1 MISLMFSKIKIVIV
15 EDNKAVKDG
24 YELILNSYPKYT
36 VVRTYFRAEDAIR
49 NYKRDRPEVI
59 FMDIDLPGMDGITAI
74 KKIKK
79 IDPKVQIVVITVFE
93 DSTMVFNAL
102 CAGAQ
107 GYIIKSANHRELIE
121 AVEEITERDG
131 APMSPQIA
139 RLVVGSFQRNPQSPL
154 SARET
159 EVLASL
165 ASGKTYKDTAE
176 DLNIGMETIK
186 SHVKNIYTKLHASC
200 KTEAIKIAREH
211 SLI

>member
-1 MISLMFSKIKIVIV
+1 MFQKIKIVIV

-24 YELILNSYPKYT
+24 YELIINSYPKYQ
-36 VVRTYFRAEDAIR
+36 VVKTYIRAEDAIR
-49 NYKRDRPEVI
+49 NYKRDLPDIV
-59 FMDIDLPGMDGITAI
+59 FMDIDLPGMDGITGI

-79 IDPKVQIVVITVFE
+79 IDASVNIIVITVFE
-93 DSTMVFNAL
+93 DSTLVFDAL

-121 AVEEITERDG
+121 AMEEIIERGG

-139 RLVVGSFQRNPQSPL
+139 RMVVGSFQRNPNSPL

-159 EVLASL
+159 EILASL

-176 DLNIGMETIK
+176 DHNIGIETVK
-186 SHVKNIYTKLHASC
+186 SHVKNIYSKLQARS
-200 KTEAIKIAREH
+200 KTEAIKIARAQ

>member
-1 MISLMFSKIKIVIV
+1 MLDKIKIVIV

-24 YELILNSYPKYT
+24 YELILNSYPKY
-36 VVRTYFRAEDAIR
+36 VVERSYFRAEDAIR
-49 NYKRDRPEVI
+49 NYKRDRPDII
-59 FMDIDLPGMDGITAI
+59 FMDINLPGMDGITAI

-79 IDPKVQIVVITVFE
+79 IDPNVQIIVITVFE
-93 DSTMVFNAL
+93 DSTMVFDAL

-139 RLVVGSFQRNPQSPL
+139 KLVVGSFQRNPQSPL

-159 EVLASL
+159 EILASL
-165 ASGKTYKDTAE
+165 ASGKTYKDTANE
-176 DLNIGMETIK
+176 LHIGMETVK
-186 SHVKNIYTKLHASC
+186 SHVKNIYSKLHASS
-200 KTEAIKIAREH
+200 KTEALKIAKEH
-211 SLI
+211 NLI

>member
-1 MISLMFSKIKIVIV
+1 MYDKMRIVIV

-24 YELILNSYPKYT
+24 YELIINSYPKYQ
-36 VVRTYFRAEDAIR
+36 VVKTYYRAEDAIR
-49 NYKRDRPEVI
+49 NFKRDRPDIV
-59 FMDIDLPGMDGITAI
+59 FMDIDLPGMDGITGI

-79 IDPKVQIVVITVFE
+79 IDPAVNIIVITVFE
-93 DSTMVFNAL
+93 DSTMVFDAL

-121 AVEEITERDG
+121 AIEEITERGG

-139 RLVVGSFQRNPQSPL
+139 RMVVGSFQRNPNSPL

-159 EVLASL
+159 EILASL
-165 ASGKTYKDTAE
+165 ASGKTYKDTADE
-176 DLNIGMETIK
+176 LNIGMETVK
-186 SHVKNIYTKLHASC
+186 SHVKNIYGKLHASC
-200 KTEAIKIAREH
+200 KTEAIRIAKSQ

>member
-1 MISLMFSKIKIVIV
+1 MFQKIKIVIV

-24 YELILNSYPKYT
+24 YELIINSYPKYQ
-36 VVRTYFRAEDAIR
+36 VVRTYIRAEDAIR
-49 NYKRDRPEVI
+49 NYKRDQPDIV
-59 FMDIDLPGMDGITAI
+59 FMDIDLPGMDGITGI

-79 IDPKVQIVVITVFE
+79 IDSSVDIIVITVFE
-93 DSTMVFNAL
+93 DSTLVFDAL

-121 AVEEITERDG
+121 AMEEITERGG

-139 RLVVGSFQRNPQSPL
+139 RMVVGSFQRNPNSPL
-154 SARET
+154 SPRET
-159 EVLASL
+159 EILASL

-176 DLNIGMETIK
+176 DHNIGMETVK
-186 SHVKNIYTKLHASC
+186 SHVKNIYGKLHARS
-200 KTEAIKIAREH
+200 KTEAIKIAKEQ